1 MSSERKIFMFD
12 TIQIGKRI
20 SEFRKAKNM
29 TQFELADKLFISF
42 QAVSN
47 WERGNS
53 MPDISKLPE
62 LAEILGV
69 TIDDIL
75 GKSNT
80 VLHDVVFSQT
90 PIIKEYSDTDISEAT
105 QLLKPSQIE
114 DILIKTDY
122 NPRFL
127 STFIAFLSENTI
139 EEIAD
144 AHIKNG
150 KSVAVLLPHLRYE
163 KIEELARIALENGE
177 SITMFV
183 PFLREST
190 VKAYAIKA
198 FEHGGMDEASVFL
211 PFMNEAD
218 IIELMILASQKN
230 G

>member
-1 MSSERKIFMFD
+1 MFD

-122 NPRFL
+122 NPHFL

-190 VKAYAIKA
+190 VKVYAIKA

>member
-1 MSSERKIFMFD
+1 MFD
-12 TIQIGKRI
+12 TTQIGKRI
-20 SEFRKAKNM
+20 SEFRKAKDM
-29 TQFELADKLFISF
+29 TQYELADKLSISF

-53 MPDISKLPE
+53 MPDISKLPA
-62 LAEILGV
+62 LAEIFGV
-69 TIDDIL
+69 TIDDII
-75 GKSNT
+75 GKNNA
-80 VLHDVVFSQT
+80 VLQDVVFSQS
-90 PIIKEYSDTDISEAT
+90 PNVNEYSDTDISDAAHF
-105 QLLKPSQIE
+105 LKPSQIE

-211 PFMNEAD
+211 PFMNESD
-218 IIELMILASQKN
+218 ILELMKLASQTN
-230 G
+230 N